1 VNVNIAKKSVLVLID
16 GSSYLFRAF
25 HALPP
30 LATAKGQPTG
40 AIYGVINML
49 RKLFDEYQPK
59 YIGVIFD
66 AKGKTFR
73 NELFNQYKA
82 HRPSMPEDLACQ
94 IQPLHDLIR
103 ALGLPLICVDGV
115 EADDVIGTLAQ
126 QATAQCMETIISSG
140 DKDLAQLVNS
150 HVSLV
155 NTMNQSKLDPEGVK
169 TKFGVSPEQMV
180 DYLALVGDTVDNI
193 PGVPGI
199 GPKTAAKLLQQYHTL
214 DQIIAHADEIKGKMG
229 EKLRL
234 HQDQFPLAKQ
244 LATVRRDLSLD
255 LNPKDL
261 QRQSPDLPMLYKL
274 YSTLEFKTWL
284 RELPEN
290 GKTHTLNPEAPVG
303 SSPSYETV
311 LSAEVFERWVKRL
324 EAAALFA
331 FDLETNSLDY
341 IEAEIVGLS
350 FAIKPDEAAYVPL
363 GHDYAAAPLQLPREQ
378 VLARLKPLLQDASHG
393 KIGQNLKFD
402 RNVLANY
409 DISLEGIRH
418 DSMLESYVLD
428 SVATRHDMDSLAL
441 KYLQRTTIRYEDVAG
456 KGARKLSFN
465 QVAIEEAAP
474 YAAEDADVSLQLH
487 YYFWPHLQQNERLC
501 RLYQEVEIPLIPV
514 LSRMERNGVQ
524 VDTTRLKA
532 QSNELAVHLK
542 RLEQEAFE
550 LAGEPFNL
558 ASPKQIQAIIY
569 DKLKLPITRKTPT
582 GQPSTAETVLQELA
596 LDYPLPQLILEY
608 RALSKLKSTYTD
620 RLPLQVNSRTG
631 RVHTSYH
638 QAVAAT
644 GRLSSSDPNL
654 QNIPIRSLEGR
665 RIRQAFIAPPGYC
678 LLAADYSQIELRI
691 MAHLSDDE
699 GLLTAFGSGE
709 DIHQRTAAEIFSTRL
724 EKVTPEQ
731 RRSAKAINFG
741 LIYGMSA
748 HGLARQLGIS
758 RGAAQHYIGRYFQ
771 RYPGV
776 KAYMD
781 SVRQQA
787 RQKGYVETLFGRR
800 LYLPEINSRQTQRRS
815 QTERI
820 AINAPMQGS
829 AADIIKKAMIRTDQ
843 WLQKKGT
850 AARMIMQVHDELV
863 LEVAED
869 KLDTTTAAIQ
879 ESMMGAAQLKVP
891 LIVDIGSGTNWDE
904 AH

>member
-1 VNVNIAKKSVLVLID
+1 MNTVKNSVLVLID

-30 LATAKGQPTG
+30 LTTTKGQPTG

-49 RKLFDEYQPK
+49 RKLLDEYQPQ

-73 NELFNQYKA
+73 DELFNQYKA
-82 HRPSMPEDLACQ
+82 HRPPMPEDLACQ

-126 QATAQCMETIISSG
+126 QATAQGMETIISSG
-140 DKDLAQLVNS
+140 DKDLAQLVNG

-169 TKFGVSPEQMV
+169 AKFGVSPEQIV

-199 GPKTAAKLLQQYHTL
+199 GPKTAAKLLHQYHNL

-229 EKLRL
+229 ENLRL

-244 LATVRRDLSLD
+244 LVSVRRDLSLG
-255 LNPKDL
+255 LSPKDL
-261 QRQSPDLPMLYKL
+261 QRQPLDTPALYKF

-290 GKTHTLNPEAPVG
+290 GKTHTSSPKASVG
-303 SSPSYETV
+303 SLPSYETV
-311 LSAEVFERWVKRL
+311 LSVEALEIWIKRL
-324 EAAALFA
+324 EAAELFA

-363 GHDYAAAPLQLPREQ
+363 NHDYAAAPPQLPREQ

-441 KYLQRTTIRYEDVAG
+441 KYLQRTTIRYEDVTG

-465 QVAIEEAAP
+465 QVPIEEATP

-487 YYFWPHLQQNERLC
+487 YYFWPRLQQHEHLC

-524 VDTTRLKA
+524 VDTAQLKA
-532 QSNELAVHLK
+532 QSDELAVHLK
-542 RLEQEAFE
+542 RLEQEAFG
-550 LAGEPFNL
+550 LAGEAFNL
-558 ASPKQIQAIIY
+558 ASPKQIQIILY

-582 GQPSTAETVLQELA
+582 GQSSTAETVLQELA

-620 RLPLQVNSRTG
+620 RLPLQVNPHTG

-638 QAVAAT
+638 QAVTAT

-654 QNIPIRSLEGR
+654 QNIPIRSAEGR
-665 RIRQAFIAPPGYC
+665 RIRQAFIAPPGYR

-699 GLLTAFGSGE
+699 GLLTAFSAGE
-709 DIHQRTAAEIFSTRL
+709 DIHQRTAAEIFSTHL

-758 RGAAQHYIGRYFQ
+758 RGAAQHYIERYFQ

-781 SVRQQA
+781 NVRQQA
-787 RQKGYVETLFGRR
+787 RQQGYVETLFGRR
-800 LYLPEINSRQTQRRS
+800 LYLPEINSRQTQRRN
-815 QTERI
+815 QAERI

-829 AADIIKKAMIRTDQ
+829 AADIIKRAMIRTDQ
-843 WLQKKGT
+843 WLQKRG
-850 AARMIMQVHDELV
+850 AIARMIMQVHDELV

-869 KLDTTTAAIQ
+869 ELSTTAVAIR
-879 ESMMGAAQLKVP
+879 ESMVGAAQLKVP
-891 LIVDIGSGTNWDE
+891 LIVDMGSGANWDE

>member
-1 VNVNIAKKSVLVLID
+1 
-16 GSSYLFRAF
+16 
-25 HALPP
+25 
-30 LATAKGQPTG
+30 
-40 AIYGVINML
+40 ML
-49 RKLFDEYQPK
+49 RKLLDEYQPQ

-73 NELFNQYKA
+73 DELFNQYKA
-82 HRPSMPEDLACQ
+82 HRPPMPEDLACQ

-126 QATAQCMETIISSG
+126 QATAQGMETIISSG
-140 DKDLAQLVNS
+140 DKDLAQLVNG

-169 TKFGVSPEQMV
+169 AKFGVSPEQIV

-199 GPKTAAKLLQQYHTL
+199 GPKTAAKLLHQYHNL

-229 EKLRL
+229 ENLRL

-244 LATVRRDLSLD
+244 LVSVRRDLSLG
-255 LNPKDL
+255 LSPKDL
-261 QRQSPDLPMLYKL
+261 QRQLLDIPALYKL
-274 YSTLEFKTWL
+274 YGTLEFKTWL

-290 GKTHTLNPEAPVG
+290 GKTHTSSPKASVG
-303 SSPSYETV
+303 SLPSYETV
-311 LSAEVFERWVKRL
+311 LSVEALEIWIKRL
-324 EAAALFA
+324 EAAELFA

-350 FAIKPDEAAYVPL
+350 FAIKPDEAAYVPV
-363 GHDYAAAPLQLPREQ
+363 GHDYAAAPPQLPREQ
-378 VLARLKPLLQDASHG
+378 VLARLKPLLQDASHR

-441 KYLQRTTIRYEDVAG
+441 KYLQRTTIRYEDVTG

-465 QVAIEEAAP
+465 QVPIEEATP

-487 YYFWPHLQQNERLC
+487 YYFWPRLQQHEHLC

-524 VDTTRLKA
+524 VDTAQLKA
-532 QSNELAVHLK
+532 QSDELAVHLK
-542 RLEQEAFE
+542 RLEQEAFG
-550 LAGEPFNL
+550 LAGEAFNL
-558 ASPKQIQAIIY
+558 ASPKQIQIILY

-582 GQPSTAETVLQELA
+582 GQSSTAETVLQELA

-620 RLPLQVNSRTG
+620 RLPLQVNPHTG

-638 QAVAAT
+638 QAVTAT

-654 QNIPIRSLEGR
+654 QNIPIRSAEGR
-665 RIRQAFIAPPGYC
+665 RIRQAFIAPPGYR

-699 GLLTAFGSGE
+699 GLLTAFSAGE
-709 DIHQRTAAEIFSTRL
+709 DIHQRTAAEIFSTHL

-758 RGAAQHYIGRYFQ
+758 RGAAQHYIERYFQ

-781 SVRQQA
+781 NVRQQA
-787 RQKGYVETLFGRR
+787 RQQGYVETLFGRR
-800 LYLPEINSRQTQRRS
+800 LYLPEINSRQTQRRN
-815 QTERI
+815 QAERI

-829 AADIIKKAMIRTDQ
+829 AADIIKRAMIRTDQ
-843 WLQKKGT
+843 WLQKRG
-850 AARMIMQVHDELV
+850 AIARMIMQVHDELV

-869 KLDTTTAAIQ
+869 ELSTTAVAIR
-879 ESMMGAAQLKVP
+879 ESMVGAAQLKVP
-891 LIVDIGSGTNWDE
+891 LIVDMGSGANWDE

>member
-1 VNVNIAKKSVLVLID
+1 
-16 GSSYLFRAF
+16 
-25 HALPP
+25 
-30 LATAKGQPTG
+30 
-40 AIYGVINML
+40 ML
-49 RKLFDEYQPK
+49 RKLLDDYQPQ

-73 NELFNQYKA
+73 DELFTQYKA
-82 HRPSMPEDLACQ
+82 HRPPMPEDLACQ

-126 QATAQCMETIISSG
+126 QATAQGMETIISSG
-140 DKDLAQLVNS
+140 DKDLAQLVNG

-169 TKFGVSPEQMV
+169 AKFGVSPEQIV

-199 GPKTAAKLLQQYHTL
+199 GPKTAAKLLHQYYSL

-229 EKLRL
+229 ENLRL

-244 LATVRRDLSLD
+244 LATVRQDLP
-255 LNPKDL
+255 LNLGPKDL
-261 QRQSPDLPMLYKL
+261 QRQLLDIPALYKL
-274 YSTLEFKTWL
+274 YGTLEFKTWL

-290 GKTHTLNPEAPVG
+290 GKAHTSSPKASVG
-303 SSPSYETV
+303 SLPSYETV
-311 LSAEVFERWVKRL
+311 LSVEALEIWIKRL
-324 EAAALFA
+324 EAAELFA

-350 FAIKPDEAAYVPL
+350 FAIKPDEAAYVPV
-363 GHDYAAAPLQLPREQ
+363 GHDYAAAPPQLPREQ

-441 KYLQRTTIRYEDVAG
+441 KYLQRTTIRYEDVTG

-465 QVAIEEAAP
+465 QVPIEEATP

-487 YYFWPHLQQNERLC
+487 YYFWPRLQQHEHLC

-524 VDTTRLKA
+524 VDTAQLKA
-532 QSNELAVHLK
+532 QSDELAVHLK
-542 RLEQEAFE
+542 RLEQEAFG
-550 LAGEPFNL
+550 LAGEAFNL
-558 ASPKQIQAIIY
+558 ASPKQIQIILY

-582 GQPSTAETVLQELA
+582 GQSSTAETVLQELA

-620 RLPLQVNSRTG
+620 RLPLQVNPHTG

-638 QAVAAT
+638 QAVTAT

-654 QNIPIRSLEGR
+654 QNIPIRSAEGR
-665 RIRQAFIAPPGYC
+665 RIRQAFIAPPGYR

-699 GLLTAFGSGE
+699 GLLTAFSAGE
-709 DIHQRTAAEIFSTRL
+709 DIHQRTAAEIFSTHL

-758 RGAAQHYIGRYFQ
+758 RGAAQHYIERYFQ

-781 SVRQQA
+781 NVRQQA
-787 RQKGYVETLFGRR
+787 RQQGYVETLFGRR
-800 LYLPEINSRQTQRRS
+800 LYLPEINSRQTQRRN
-815 QTERI
+815 QAERI

-829 AADIIKKAMIRTDQ
+829 AADIIKRAMIRTDQ
-843 WLQKKGT
+843 WLQKRG
-850 AARMIMQVHDELV
+850 AIARMIMQVHDELV

-869 KLDTTTAAIQ
+869 ELSTTAVAIR
-879 ESMMGAAQLKVP
+879 ESMVGAAQLKVP
-891 LIVDIGSGTNWDE
+891 LIVDMGSGANWDE